1 MPAAFTF
8 RHFAAGGGGADAGA
22 GAGAGDAGTAAAAGG
37 AVACVEAAGI
47 RSRHPAG
54 GITGLSAVYNAQAQ
68 VKIKLRRNMHIP

>member
-1 MPAAFTF
+1 LPAAFTF
-8 RHFAAGGGGADAGA
+8 RRFAAGGGGADAGA
-22 GAGAGDAGTAAAAGG
+22 GAAAGDAGTAAAAGG

-47 RSRHPAG
+47 LRHPAG